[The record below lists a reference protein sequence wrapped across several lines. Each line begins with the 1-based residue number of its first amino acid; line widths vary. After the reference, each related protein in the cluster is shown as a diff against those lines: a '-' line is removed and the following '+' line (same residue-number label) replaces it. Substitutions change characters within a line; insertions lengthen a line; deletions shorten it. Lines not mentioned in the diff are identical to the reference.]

1 MTGKTVRQ
9 DKVSHL
15 LAAMHEIRA
24 PGHSQLYLWMRQNHD
39 RIAEGLEGLRPSWQ
53 ALATRLGEMD
63 IRDGAGKAPTPQ
75 GARATW
81 YRVRRDLAAARAG
94 HAKDRRETTPLL
106 PGEIAPGVLAPTH
119 SSASLATDGPGL
131 SEAARPS
138 PRPKLDIRPARPR
151 SEVSAPPPTATSA
164 SSPEAAADRST
175 EPAAAQLR
183 RVFDAM
189 ASGTTP
195 MPRTVPSGQKS

>member
-94 HAKDRRETTPLL
+94 QAKDRRETTPLL
-106 PGEIAPGVLAPTH
+106 PGKIAPGV
-119 SSASLATDGPGL
+119 LATDGPGL

-175 EPAAAQLR
+175 EPTAAQLR

-195 MPRTVPSGQKS
+195 MPRTVPSRQKG